1 MGADVF
7 WYDPTRLAKFIRVGR
22 KETNVD
28 MTRKSD
34 YTPQE
39 WELLQKPLLM
49 VGPAV
54 AEAVDS
60 GALGTVL
67 EYGAILDAAIT
78 VRNQYASNVLLQ
90 SLLRDAQLH
99 GLGRLPDRQK
109 EQPGVNFQHLK
120 TELLSSCRAA
130 VDLLHAKAPRQEAM
144 EYTYAVLNIGIHVA
158 NAARDGE
165 SVAGGP
171 RQKISEAEA
180 AVLRE
185 VSEALGISES
195 STPV

>member
-1 MGADVF
+1 
-7 WYDPTRLAKFIRVGR
+7 
-22 KETNVD
+22 
-28 MTRKSD
+28 MTTKAD
-34 YTPQE
+34 YTLQE
-39 WELLQKPLLM
+39 WELLQKPLLK

-90 SLLRDAQLH
+90 ALLRDAQLH
-99 GLGRLPDRQK
+99 GLGRLPGRQK

-165 SVAGGP
+165 SIAGGP
-171 RQKISEAEA
+171 RQRISEAEA
-180 AVLRE
+180 AVLSE
-185 VSEALGISES
+185 VSEALGLSE
-195 STPV
+195 